1 MSLSQNER
9 LEEKIKR
16 MTDKRGA
23 DSPHAQELEHVHPVQ
38 GITPE
43 KPSKKVTEKPQDKEQ

>member
-1 MSLSQNER
+1 MSHSQTR

-23 DSPHAQELEHVHPVQ
+23 DSPHAQELAHVHPVQ
-38 GITPE
+38 GIIPE

>member
-1 MSLSQNER
+1 MLPSQNK

-23 DSPHAQELEHVHPVQ
+23 DSPHAQELAHVHPVQ
-38 GITPE
+38 DIIPE
-43 KPSKKVTEKPQDKEQ
+43 KPTKKVTEKPQDKEQ

>member
-1 MSLSQNER
+1 MSTSQNKR

-23 DSPHAQELEHVHPVQ
+23 DSPHAQELAYVHPVQ

-43 KPSKKVTEKPQDKEQ
+43 KPAKKVTEKSQDKEQ